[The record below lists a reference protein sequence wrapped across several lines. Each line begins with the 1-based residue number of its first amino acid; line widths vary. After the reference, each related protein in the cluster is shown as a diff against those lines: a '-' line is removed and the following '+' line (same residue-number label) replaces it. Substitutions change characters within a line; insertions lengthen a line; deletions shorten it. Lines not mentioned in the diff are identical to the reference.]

1 MTLEIG
7 APAPD
12 FTLKD
17 QFGQEVKL
25 SDFAGEKNVVLVFVP
40 FAFTGICTG
49 ELCEMR
55 DNLGAFEA
63 ADVQVIAIS
72 CDPTPSQRVWADKEG
87 YTFPVL
93 SDFWPHGAVAQA
105 YGVFK
110 EDTGFALRGSFLIDT
125 KGLLR
130 WSVVNQPGQARPL
143 VAYQEAIAAL

>member
-63 ADVQVIAIS
+63 ADVQVIAVS

-93 SDFWPHGAVAQA
+93 SDFWPHGKVASM
-105 YGVFK
+105 YGVLRADGVAERALIIIDKKGIIRYMDVHDINKRPPLEDLVK
-110 EDTGFALRGSFLIDT
+110 ELEKL
-125 KGLLR
+125 K
-130 WSVVNQPGQARPL
+130 
-143 VAYQEAIAAL
+143 